1 MQTAQRVRALAKEL
15 NNSALAGG
23 SLPRLA
29 GTLYYLSAFQSARRS
44 ATRGAR
50 QTNRLPPR
58 KSARPR
64 LAVCAILMVPCETV
78 RQSVRGRWGG
88 CPANHD
94 GRGLSLQEVL
104 LFLIERKSFATRLG
118 SKGVRV
124 ALYTKTK
131 HKCLGKELLSA
142 HDTGARRAIFSS
154 TESANPKDLL
164 QLAGGIYRSAVGIA
178 FVVSLKASRAIAPTL
193 KRSRLSQRN

>member
-118 SKGVRV
+118 SKGVRGR
-124 ALYTKTK
+124 ALYKNKTQMPWERTAICSR
-131 HKCLGKELLSA
+131 HRRTQSDLFIDRIREPQRSFAIGRRDLS
-142 HDTGARRAIFSS
+142 
-154 TESANPKDLL
+154 
-164 QLAGGIYRSAVGIA
+164 
-178 FVVSLKASRAIAPTL
+178 
-193 KRSRLSQRN
+193 